1 MATRALERGLSITVR
16 KSMNID
22 GRSNS
27 TSPTVRLERRNPRGF
42 VFLMGLV
49 LVGAT
54 VAAVVTMQMASQYHL
69 QIF

>member
-1 MATRALERGLSITVR
+1 
-16 KSMNID
+16 MNID